1 MKNAERRNITAPKP
15 NMNLIKAGSPA
26 LIFSTDKLKPANVPG
41 RDALIIGSINRLFNS
56 DIKLHRLSQS

>member
-15 NMNLIKAGSPA
+15 NINLIISGSPE

-41 RDALIIGSINRLFNS
+41 REALIIGSINRLSNS
-56 DIKLHRLSQS
+56 DM